1 MVTPADL
8 LQAGAS
14 AHICSS
20 VGNNSCVYTRPRA
33 SAHVFA
39 FARLC
44 VSIRLCMC
52 SQTTVFPTRPPL
64 LLCFVS
70 FLLLLLIAGNKHWLS
85 VSSLRSS
92 FRSRGSGGRENV
104 VQECQALFRKLGFCF
119 FSLLNRSCLLF
130 LCLGHKQA
138 PVPFFLSFIFL
149 HGATWNGSRD
159 SVW

>member
-1 MVTPADL
+1 M
-8 LQAGAS
+8 
-14 AHICSS
+14 
-20 VGNNSCVYTRPRA
+20 GNNSCVCTRLCA
-33 SAHVFA
+33 SA

-44 VSIRLCMC
+44 VSVRLCMC
-52 SQTTVFPTRPPL
+52 VYVRVRMQSDHRLSHRPPL
-64 LLCFVS
+64 LLCFVL
-70 FLLLLLIAGNKHWLS
+70 FLLPLLTAGNKHWLS

-138 PVPFFLSFIFL
+138 PVPWSFLSVIYFFSMGPRGMAAETVFGDL
-149 HGATWNGSRD
+149 VA
-159 SVW
+159 